1 MKPGILIYSGYAF
14 SGGENEWN
22 NEKTWIIH
30 RFAVKAAGIT
40 GKPEQAADR
49 YHPAKA
55 AEGCSKSYS
64 PGKIH
69 RVQAVQQLSL

>member
-1 MKPGILIYSGYAF
+1 
-14 SGGENEWN
+14 
-22 NEKTWIIH
+22 
-30 RFAVKAAGIT
+30 VKAAGIT